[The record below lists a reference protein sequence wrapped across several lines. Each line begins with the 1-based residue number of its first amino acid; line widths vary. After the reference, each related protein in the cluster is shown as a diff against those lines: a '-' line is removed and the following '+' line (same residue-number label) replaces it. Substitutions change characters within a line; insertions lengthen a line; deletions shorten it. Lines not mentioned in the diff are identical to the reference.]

1 MAERWFQD
9 KYRVKVDNKSK
20 FFGVTDTK
28 KKTII
33 VNKKK
38 SKQTGQKGEV
48 LDSIYHETLHAKHP
62 NKSERKIEKMSARG
76 EKKLSRRSKNKLYSL
91 INK

>member
-1 MAERWFQD
+1 MAEKWFQS

-20 FFGVTDTK
+20 YFGVTDTK
-28 KKTII
+28 RKTII

-48 LDSIYHETLHAKHP
+48 LDSIQHEVNHARFP
-62 NKSERKIEKMSARG
+62 RKSEKSVEKLTTRQKLG
-76 EKKLSRRSKNKLYSL
+76 KKQKSKLYNL
-91 INK
+91 IKQ

>member
-48 LDSIYHETLHAKHP
+48 LDSIQHEVNHARFP
-62 NKSERKIEKMSARG
+62 RRSEKAVEKLTASQ
-76 EKKLSRRSKNKLYSL
+76 KLSKKSKQKLYSL

>member
-1 MAERWFQD
+1 MADKWFQD

-38 SKQTGQKGEV
+38 SKATGQKGEV
-48 LDSIYHETLHAKHP
+48 LNSILHETLHAKHP
-62 NKSERKIEKMSARG
+62 QKSERRIQNMTARS
-76 EKKLSRRSKNKLYSL
+76 EKKLSKRSKNKLYSL

>member
-1 MAERWFQD
+1 MAEKWFQS

-28 KKTII
+28 RRTII

-38 SKQTGQKGEV
+38 SKATGQRGEV
-48 LDSIYHETLHAKHP
+48 LDSILHETLHARHP
-62 NKSERKIEKMSARG
+62 QKSERRIEKMTARS
-76 EKKLSRRSKNKLYSL
+76 EKRIGKKQKSKLYNL